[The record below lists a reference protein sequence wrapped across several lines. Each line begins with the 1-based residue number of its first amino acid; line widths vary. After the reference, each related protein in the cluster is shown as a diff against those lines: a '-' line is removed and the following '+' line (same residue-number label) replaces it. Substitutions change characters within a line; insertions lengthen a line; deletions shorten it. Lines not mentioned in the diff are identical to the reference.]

1 MKKPVIFVVVC
12 VAAVSLAATSSVF
25 LSAQETHREVVHPA
39 ANPAEDT
46 RPNSDQVPDVY
57 AISGQVQRIV
67 LLRFKYKTDLLAGLE
82 KMVKQEKIRNAVILS
97 GVGSVRDYQLHQ
109 VANREF
115 PIKDVVVK
123 NPTGPAGIIG
133 MSGVVI
139 GGRVHAHIVLA
150 NADKAF
156 GGDLETNTTVYTFA
170 IVTLGVLDDGV
181 DLSKV
186 DDRSYR

>member
-1 MKKPVIFVVVC
+1 MKRFCLVVF
-12 VAAVSLAATSSVF
+12 AAVVGLASCF
-25 LSAQETHREVVHPA
+25 LLAAQETRREVVHPA

-46 RPNSDQVPDVY
+46 RPNSDQVPEVY
-57 AISGQVQRIV
+57 AISGQVQRVV
-67 LLRFKYKTDLLAGLE
+67 LLRFKYQTDLLPGLE
-82 KMVKQEKIRNAVILS
+82 KIVKQEKIRNAVILS

-109 VANREF
+109 VGNREF
-115 PIKDVVVK
+115 PIKDTEVK
-123 NPTGPAGIIG
+123 NPTGPAGIVG

-156 GGDLETNTTVYTFA
+156 GGDLEANTTVYTFA

-186 DDRSYR
+186 DERSYR